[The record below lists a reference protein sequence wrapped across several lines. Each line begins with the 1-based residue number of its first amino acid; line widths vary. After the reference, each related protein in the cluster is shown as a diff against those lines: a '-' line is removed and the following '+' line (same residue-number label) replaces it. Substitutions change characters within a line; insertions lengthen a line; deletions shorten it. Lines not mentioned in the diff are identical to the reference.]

1 MSYTAPTEE
10 QRFLLDHIAQLP
22 GLAASDFFAS
32 ATPDMVEAILE
43 GAAALAEGE
52 FAPLN
57 RIGDN
62 VGARWDKGVVQMPAG
77 FKQAYDAFVE
87 GGWGTL
93 AAPAEHGGQAMPFA
107 LSSAVFESLGGANMA
122 FGLIFMLSGGAIEA
136 IAAHA
141 SPEIQARW
149 LPRLVTGEWNA
160 TMNLTE
166 PQAGSDVG
174 ALKTMATLDDRGVWR
189 IRGEKIFITFGEH
202 DLTDNIL
209 HLVLARTPDAPA
221 GTKGI
226 SLFLVP
232 KFRADAHGDF
242 TEPNDVRCIS
252 IEHKLGIHASP
263 TCAMVFGEDGD
274 CRGELIGDLHG
285 GMKAMFTMMNNAR
298 INVGNQGVQIAE
310 AATQQA
316 RSFAHERIQSAAV
329 DGSSGRMPV
338 PIIRHPD
345 VRRMLLRMM
354 ALTQGARAL
363 VYYAAGLADRAHR
376 GDAQARARV
385 GLITPL
391 AKAWGTDV
399 GCEVASLG
407 VQVHGGMGFV
417 EETGAAQHYRDA
429 RISPIYEGSNGI
441 QAIDLVLRKLRG
453 DSGAAFRPL
462 LDEIE
467 VMAQS
472 GSLLAELAGAVRET
486 GEWMMADGDINAR
499 LMAAYPF
506 LTMFSVLVAG
516 WLFEQ
521 QLSLIDQDHQGRSWS
536 SQFISG
542 KKAAAK
548 FFTACIVPEAVG
560 LRSSVL
566 SGVSLCELEGL

>member
-1 MSYTAPTEE
+1 MSDVRTPVALVKAGVARDPDSTLLTFVEVAADGGFLEE
-10 QRFLLDHIAQLP
+10 TRSYRNLLDNGTAL
-22 GLAASDFFAS
+22 
-32 ATPDMVEAILE
+32 
-43 GAAALAEGE
+43 AAALAGEGMAAGDSFALLMPNHPE
-52 FAPLN
+52 FVDAM
-57 RIGDN
+57 IGSELASTIFVPIDPRTR
-62 VGARWDKGVVQMPAG
+62 GDRLAYMLRFTHCRGVIVSPSS
-77 FKQAYDAFVE
+77 
-87 GGWGTL
+87 L
-93 AAPAEHGGQAMPFA
+93 AALVE
-107 LSSAVFESLGGANMA
+107 
-122 FGLIFMLSGGAIEA
+122 
-136 IAAHA
+136 IA
-141 SPEIQARW
+141 
-149 LPRLVTGEWNA
+149 
-160 TMNLTE
+160 
-166 PQAGSDVG
+166 D
-174 ALKTMATLDDRGVWR
+174 
-189 IRGEKIFITFGEH
+189 
-202 DLTDNIL
+202 
-209 HLVLARTPDAPA
+209 
-221 GTKGI
+221 
-226 SLFLVP
+226 
-232 KFRADAHGDF
+232 
-242 TEPNDVRCIS
+242 
-252 IEHKLGIHASP
+252 
-263 TCAMVFGEDGD
+263 
-274 CRGELIGDLHG
+274 
-285 GMKAMFTMMNNAR
+285 
-298 INVGNQGVQIAE
+298 
-310 AATQQA
+310 
-316 RSFAHERIQSAAV
+316 
-329 DGSSGRMPV
+329 
-338 PIIRHPD
+338 
-345 VRRMLLRMM
+345 
-354 ALTQGARAL
+354 
-363 VYYAAGLADRAHR
+363 LADRAHR